1 MLAAGLVAGLCSL
14 RFSDLPERGVME
26 KSFHRMQRA
35 GESLK
40 TYAENQ
46 GIGLEAE
53 DLEGTYLIGPEFS
66 PLVTTMGYPDVKR
79 TTLSPDSAA
88 LMVRLFTEAGLRKGD
103 VVGVGTSGS
112 FPGYL
117 VAVLCAA
124 EEMGLEVR
132 LVASLGASMYGATR
146 PELSILTILSLLR
159 QDGFH
164 FEVVAVSPGGDGD
177 QGKGAFEGLVYDG
190 TGQLSRSLLH
200 ASGFP
205 VLDEKDLES
214 NIRKR
219 KALLGK
225 IACFVN
231 IGGAE
236 PNVGKGAEILGLAP
250 GLVSRRRNLP
260 LQADRGLVFAYLAEG
275 VPVVNLLQVPFRP
288 QSASLRAVRSPVSEP
303 DRSHLD
309 SARDLVAG
317 GGNSA
322 LGKGKEIG
330 IQKWP
335 HRRCGHMALVRF
347 ERATFSSGGRR
358 SNPAEL

>member
-1 MLAAGLVAGLCSL
+1 MRLRYPVLSLLVLAAGLVAGLCSL

-117 VAVLCAA
+117 VAALCAA

-219 KALLGK
+219 KALLGR

-275 VPVVNLLQVPFRP
+275 VPVVNLLQVRKLASRYGIPFDP
-288 QSASLRAVRSPVSEP
+288 SPLPSEP
-303 DRSHLD
+303 SGPLYQSRIGPIWIPL
-309 SARDLVAG
+309 ATLLLAVG
-317 GGNSA
+317 I
-322 LGKGKEIG
+322 LLWGKE
-330 IQKWP
+330 
-335 HRRCGHMALVRF
+335 RR
-347 ERATFSSGGRR
+347 
-358 SNPAEL
+358 